1 MKRSL
6 TMSITILILNLT
18 LLSSCTPT
26 RDFYG
31 LKLIDNWQAK
41 DVSSVELMAFL
52 EQDKT
57 NEHDVKD
64 YAAPA
69 DRTLEGLINSGYM
82 CSNFAMDLHNNAEKA
97 SIKCAVVVCVERCH
111 AFNAFNTTD
120 KGLVYVDAS
129 TGIDSFAYW
138 QDGILVANSKIREGI
153 GNSAQ
158 HFLGDP
164 TKFKIEW

>member
-1 MKRSL
+1 MKRVVL
-6 TMSITILILNLT
+6 CLVGILISLLA
-18 LLSSCTPT
+18 LSSCTTT

-41 DVSSVELMAFL
+41 GVSSEALMAFL

-57 NEHDVKD
+57 NEHDVAG
-64 YAAPA
+64 YNAPA
-69 DRTLEGLINSGYM
+69 DRTLEELVNSGYM
-82 CSNFAMDLHNNAEKA
+82 CANFAVGLHNNAEK
-97 SIKCAVVVCVERCH
+97 SGIRCAIAVNPEIAH

-129 TGIDSFAYW
+129 TGMDSFTYW
-138 QDGILVANSKIREGI
+138 QDGILVADSEIREGI
-153 GNSAQ
+153 GISAQ

-164 TKFKIEW
+164 KLFKVEW